1 MFSNHLLSRIVC
13 LQSVKASLN
22 CGNLCRQKAKG
33 FLSLLCF
40 LTPPAPHPPSPFF
53 LEFIYIGNTTTDLGG
68 NE

>member
-1 MFSNHLLSRIVC
+1 MFSNHLLSGIVC
-13 LQSVKASLN
+13 LQSVKPSLN

-40 LTPPAPHPPSPFF
+40 LPPLTPSPFF
-53 LEFIYIGNTTTDLGG
+53 LEFTYIGNTTTDLGG